1 MEGWRWLERGLT
13 TARVEEEATAGSVQ
27 RTRSPCSWWEGEAGG
42 GQILWGPVGAVVK
55 GLAFILLGIGTT
67 LINMLKCK
75 GPNGPLWQ
83 NPLAFVMFVDF
94 WNIQVIAASISK
106 VSFLGFNKTPGSS
119 TTMTFFFFFFCP
131 VLFLNPLNMD
141 FLKVQS
147 LVFQSFFVLR
157 KYTHSQIW

>member
-13 TARVEEEATAGSVQ
+13 TARVEEEAPAGSVQ

-67 LINMLKCK
+67 LTNMLKCK

-83 NPLAFVMFVDF
+83 NHVMFVDF
-94 WNIQVIAASISK
+94 WNIQVIAASILK
-106 VSFLGFNKTPGSS
+106 VSFLGFNKLQVLLLQWPI
-119 TTMTFFFFFFCP
+119 FFFFCP